1 MTKEPIIVC
10 PICKRD
16 TPPHY
21 QERHHLKPK
30 CKKGKET
37 VWVCK
42 SCGDM
47 VHKLFTL
54 KELAKVYNT
63 VEKILEHSEVHK
75 WIEWVQRKPDDFSI
89 CMARK
94 KKRRR

>member
-1 MTKEPIIVC
+1 MSRENIDC

-16 TPPHY
+16 TPPNY
-21 QERHHLKPK
+21 QEKHHLTPK
-30 CKKGKET
+30 SKKGKET
-37 VWVCK
+37 VLVCC

-54 KELAKVYNT
+54 KELKKTYNT
-63 VEKILEHSEVHK
+63 IEKILTHEEVQK
-75 WIEWVQRKPDDFSI
+75 WIEWVQKKPTDFSI